1 MTTNLAVPVPRT
13 FTPGETETGAYLNTS
28 VRDAITFLIE
38 LPIATV
44 YQTVAQSLTAGSP
57 NPINFDSTAVDSYGG
72 HSNTVNSSRY
82 TAQVAGW
89 YLVGGAAPM
98 SGSASGTN
106 RKLQV
111 YYNGTAV
118 AYATAQVP
126 QVNSAG
132 TATAV
137 ALSPTIVYMNVGD
150 FVSLYA
156 SSDATVNITPNGS
169 NQAYLTIVWVHN

>member
-1 MTTNLAVPVPRT
+1 MANLPVPVMRN
-13 FTPGETETGAYLNTS
+13 FTVGEYETGAYFNAS
-28 VRDAITFLIE
+28 VRDAINFLLM

-44 YQTVAQSLTAGSP
+44 YQTATQGLSANSST
-57 NPINFDSTAVDSYGG
+57 PISFDSTAVDTYGG
-72 HSNTVNSSRY
+72 HSNTVNPSRY

-98 SGSASGTN
+98 NNSASGTN
-106 RKLQV
+106 RKLQI
-111 YYNGTAV
+111 YYNGTPV

-126 QVNSAG
+126 QVNSAT

-137 ALSPTIVYMNVGD
+137 ALSPTIIYLNVGD

-156 SSDATVNITPNGS
+156 TSDVAVNITPNS
-169 NQAYLTIVWVHN
+169 TNQAYMTVVWVHN